1 MTIQDIMTATLE
13 RIETGATLSEAAM
26 LMDKH
31 DVGCLAVVQDGDVVG
46 TTTDRDIVIRALAAE
61 KDPETTSVREAMTTD
76 PVFCHKEDTVETV
89 AERMREQRIRRLIV
103 EDENGIPVGMISVG
117 DIAARAHGTEMTGT
131 VLKDLCST
139 P

>member
-1 MTIQDIMTATLE
+1 
-13 RIETGATLSEAAM
+13 M

-46 TTTDRDIVIRALAAE
+46 TITDRDIVIRALAAE
-61 KDPETTSVREAMTTD
+61 KDPKTTAVREAMTTD
-76 PVFCHKEDTVETV
+76 PVFCHQEDTVETV

-103 EDENGIPVGMISVG
+103 KDENGIPVGMISVG
-117 DIAARAHGTEMTGT
+117 DIAARAHEAEVTGT
-131 VLKDLCST
+131 VLEDLCST